1 VAQSLIRENIGKC
14 RREADSRLI
23 ARDATRLSA
32 NSGAPYDLIFLDPP
46 YGKGM
51 GEKALAAAFAGG
63 WIAPEAL
70 MVWEENAAQA
80 APEGTT
86 LLDQRRYG
94 DTSITIL
101 RADQ

>member
-1 VAQSLIRENIGKC
+1 
-14 RREADSRLI
+14 
-23 ARDATRLSA
+23 
-32 NSGAPYDLIFLDPP
+32 
-46 YGKGM
+46 M

-70 MVWEENAAQA
+70 IVWEENTAQA

-94 DTSITIL
+94 DTWITIL